1 MKTSVLSGH
10 GILLNEGIPA
20 SIWIK
25 LWCSVKA
32 ARKPTFYIFAVL
44 SFDRWHWQ
52 LPKLTQY
59 NKNIYSTTTSYR
71 YVMGQRPLV
80 LTSYILEYMLTGLE
94 LVEDQKRSPLQMGFQ
109 KTKIA
114 GELFVC
120 ESSKEGPFIRK
131 VDWLRQGNGFHGLVW
146 ETSSLQCTN

>member
-1 MKTSVLSGH
+1 
-10 GILLNEGIPA
+10 
-20 SIWIK
+20 
-25 LWCSVKA
+25 
-32 ARKPTFYIFAVL
+32 
-44 SFDRWHWQ
+44 
-52 LPKLTQY
+52 
-59 NKNIYSTTTSYR
+59 
-71 YVMGQRPLV
+71 MGQRPLV

-131 VDWLRQGNGFHGLVW
+131 VD
-146 ETSSLQCTN
+146 